1 MLTLPKSIRI
11 FLCTTR
17 VDMRKSFDGLSI
29 LAREVLQQNPQSGHL
44 FVFVGKRADRMKILW
59 WDGDGWALYCKRL
72 EQGVFKIPKMDT
84 DHVRCEIGAAQLS
97 MIFEGIEARSIRQ
110 LKRWN
115 PNSANK
121 TSS

>member
-29 LAREVLQQNPQSGHL
+29 LAREVLQQEPQSGHL

-59 WDGDGWALYCKRL
+59 WDSDGWALYCKRL
-72 EQGVFKIPKMDT
+72 ERGVFKIPKVENG
-84 DHVRCEIGAAQLS
+84 HVRCEIGAAQLS
-97 MIFEGIEARSIRQ
+97 MILEGIEARRIKQ
-110 LKRWN
+110 LKRW
-115 PNSANK
+115 SSTAANEA
-121 TSS
+121 